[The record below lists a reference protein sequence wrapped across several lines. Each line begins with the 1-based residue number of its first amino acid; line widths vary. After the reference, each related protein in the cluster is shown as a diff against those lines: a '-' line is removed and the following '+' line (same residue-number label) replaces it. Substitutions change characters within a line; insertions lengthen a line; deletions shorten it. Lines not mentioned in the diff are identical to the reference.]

1 MTDVR
6 EPPVQQ
12 DGTATTEG
20 APLVTKKVEA
30 NVRATLVLGTPPAAD
45 SVQFD
50 CIWRSSTDPVGIWHS
65 GPIDLPPKSGVHK
78 LEFTLDDMSG
88 KNLEFYPTGDSAMW
102 VDVAACPKSDPGN
115 GKNNDQIHDKD
126 VNPVT
131 KKKLTLRDLN
141 KDEPCLL
148 HYALRFDGAPGTDPN
163 TGAACPPYEY
173 DPEIK
178 NGGG

>member
-6 EPPVQQ
+6 EPSVQQ

-20 APLVTKKVEA
+20 APLVTKKIEA

-50 CIWRSSTDPVGIWHS
+50 CIWRSSDDPVGIWHS
-65 GPIDLPPKSGVHK
+65 GPIDLPAKSREHK
-78 LEFTLDDMSG
+78 LEFTLNDMSG
-88 KNLEFYPTGDSAMW
+88 KNLEFCPTGDSAMW
-102 VDVAACPKSDPGN
+102 VDVDECPRSDPGN
-115 GKNNDQIHDKD
+115 GKDNGQIRDKAVD
-126 VNPVT
+126 AAN

-141 KDEPCLL
+141 DVPCLL
-148 HYALRFDGAPGTDPN
+148 HYTLRFNGDDLTI
-163 TGAACPPYEY
+163 PYEY
-173 DPEIK
+173 DPDIK